1 MFCWNPQDFHFCIN
15 YRFSDGLRPSWPQ
28 RLCSVEFLLSG
39 KLIEQL
45 WKIKRLFPPS
55 FELGTFRVWG
65 ERDDHY
71 TTETCSQDWG
81 TFPSLASWNTTQT
94 TDCVA
99 LFNLQIPSIFS
110 SKLKKIPVFCWNP
123 QDFHFCINYS
133 FSDGLSP
140 SWPQS
145 LCSVEVLIK
154 RKLIEQLW
162 KIKRLFPPSFELGTF
177 RVWGERDDH
186 YTTETCSQDWG
197 TFPSL
202 ASWNTNQ
209 TTDCVALFNLQIPS
223 IFSSKQKKFQCSAG
237 ILKTFIF
244 ASTTGLATVFV
255 PLGRKA
261 FVVLSSS
268 SAES

>member
-123 QDFHFCINYS
+123 QDFHFCINYR
-133 FSDGLSP
+133 FSDGLRP

-145 LCSVEVLIK
+145 LCSVEFLLSG
-154 RKLIEQLW
+154 KLIEQLW
-162 KIKRLFPPSFELGTF
+162 KIKRLFPPSFELWTF
-177 RVWGERDDH
+177 RVLGERDNH
-186 YTTETCSQDWG
+186 YTTETCSQDWVCLFHRTLLG
-197 TFPSL
+197 TRIK
-202 ASWNTNQ
+202 
-209 TTDCVALFNLQIPS
+209 LQIALHS
-223 IFSSKQKKFQCSAG
+223 LICKYLLFLAANKKNSS
-237 ILKTFIF
+237 
-244 ASTTGLATVFV
+244 
-255 PLGRKA
+255 
-261 FVVLSSS
+261 VLLESSRLS
-268 SAES
+268 FLHQLQV

>member
-28 RLCSVEFLLSG
+28 SLCSVEFLLSG

-45 WKIKRLFPPS
+45 WKIERLFPPS
-55 FELGTFRVWG
+55 FELGTFRVLG
-65 ERDDHY
+65 ERDNHY
-71 TTETCSQDWG
+71 TTETCSQGWV

-110 SKLKKIPVFCWNP
+110 SKLKK
-123 QDFHFCINYS
+123 
-133 FSDGLSP
+133 
-140 SWPQS
+140 
-145 LCSVEVLIK
+145 
-154 RKLIEQLW
+154 
-162 KIKRLFPPSFELGTF
+162 
-177 RVWGERDDH
+177 
-186 YTTETCSQDWG
+186 
-197 TFPSL
+197 
-202 ASWNTNQ
+202 
-209 TTDCVALFNLQIPS
+209 S
-223 IFSSKQKKFQCSAG
+223 IFFQCSAG

-261 FVVLSSS
+261 FVVLRSS